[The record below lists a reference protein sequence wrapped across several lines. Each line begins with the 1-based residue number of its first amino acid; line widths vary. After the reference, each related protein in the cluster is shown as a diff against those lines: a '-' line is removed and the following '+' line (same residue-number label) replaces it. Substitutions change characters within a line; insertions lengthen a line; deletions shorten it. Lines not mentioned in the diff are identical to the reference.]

1 MSLLFGLFG
10 SAGRK
15 KKRPPGTPLLLLTVS
30 PQTCFQDT
38 GLTTPCTVG
47 STVKGWKDASGNAI
61 NFTQSLALT
70 TDRTLQQ
77 DAGGK
82 YYLSLGG
89 GANDFL
95 GAAANA
101 LFNNAVG
108 GCVGLAC
115 RPSVQAISLFT
126 PVSFGT
132 GTSNDTFMLL
142 RGDGTALPNTK
153 WNANVTGGGV
163 STNAIDSVA
172 YTSGSDV
179 RIMGRADPVTL
190 QTVRLWKNGS
200 QVASTA
206 RTAAMTTAVG
216 RFDIGAQAETA
227 SDDRQFIG
235 RIYGVVAYNTDLS
248 DANATLLDT
257 YLRGLMP

>member
-1 MSLLFGLFG
+1 MKLGLGLDLAYLLATPQWSPASVRSL
-10 SAGRK
+10 AVW
-15 KKRPPGTPLLLLTVS
+15 LTVS

-70 TDRTLQQ
+70 TDRTMQQ

-115 RPSVQAISLFT
+115 RPSVQAISLFYACF
-126 PVSFGT
+126 VWHW
-132 GTSNDTFMLL
+132 D
-142 RGDGTALPNTK
+142 K
-153 WNANVTGGGV
+153 
-163 STNAIDSVA
+163 
-172 YTSGSDV
+172 
-179 RIMGRADPVTL
+179 
-190 QTVRLWKNGS
+190 
-200 QVASTA
+200 
-206 RTAAMTTAVG
+206 
-216 RFDIGAQAETA
+216 
-227 SDDRQFIG
+227 
-235 RIYGVVAYNTDLS
+235 
-248 DANATLLDT
+248 
-257 YLRGLMP
+257 